1 MKRRRLAS
9 ILLLVCVVSL
19 PRIAFA
25 KRFPQGLPEETQTQV
40 IELHKL
46 LGRDLADPDD
56 ETPLRLPPDEES
68 RGKAMDLLLKCIEDK
83 SPIVRRYSLCTAAI
97 LTNTGSVR
105 LDEVATL
112 LAKIL
117 EHRKDENDDVR
128 RTVTS
133 ILWDVKVA
141 GMPEKPKLAY
151 LRDCLVGWRDANAGR
166 DPNSYEGVPHHDTI
180 LHFLAEMATPES
192 VEIIKEAE
200 ARKAAPALSVQSA
213 LLKAELVRATD
224 KLAAARKI
232 MALRGKDAPENACV
246 FGAQTWAIRKLED
259 AKGVDEK
266 ALLAFLKEAFDS
278 KELDIGVCRHAG
290 LALRR
295 RGVKVDM
302 SAPRFPVP

>member
-1 MKRRRLAS
+1 
-9 ILLLVCVVSL
+9 
-19 PRIAFA
+19 
-25 KRFPQGLPEETQTQV
+25 
-40 IELHKL
+40 
-46 LGRDLADPDD
+46 
-56 ETPLRLPPDEES
+56 
-68 RGKAMDLLLKCIEDK
+68 
-83 SPIVRRYSLCTAAI
+83 
-97 LTNTGSVR
+97 
-105 LDEVATL
+105 

-133 ILWDVKVA
+133 ILWNLKVA
-141 GMPEKPKLAY
+141 GMSEDVKLAY
-151 LRDCLVGWRDANAGR
+151 FRAYLLDWRAPGFDAEAYVGAR
-166 DPNSYEGVPHHDTI
+166 PDTI
-180 LHFLAEMATPES
+180 LDLLAEMATPEA

-200 ARKAAPALSVQSA
+200 ARKAVPALSVQSA

-246 FGAQTWAIRKLED
+246 FGAQAWAIRKLEA

-290 LALRR
+290 LVLRR